1 MPVVEFVYS
10 EMEAV
15 SAATGS
21 SIRGRVIGSG
31 GPDNGLY
38 VWLFDSQAN
47 RQEQAVT
54 RDGVFIFEGLAAG
67 LYSVEVVGYAD
78 VASRSDIALDG
89 KNTVQVELAIPL
101 PAGAKEAVEPL
112 AGRSVIAG
120 AAPDAAG
127 KQVRLTDAV
136 GNEYRQTAGAD
147 HSFRFADL
155 DAGIYTLAVEGGYEQ
170 RDLEVDGLSGL
181 QVTFQ
186 PLVQTWETRASPA
199 GSMPGYSVVRVEVEG
214 MRGLPVYIWKDD
226 WEGMMRRTG
235 SKPEYGECS
244 AEFSPLGP
252 GTYMVEPEG
261 LGIWADVQLTGLE
274 VVWLDFRR
282 KAVPSS
288 PHVVEKLP
296 PAEEKRASPASV
308 STPHSSVQA
317 VQEAAALGG
326 LSPARWIA
334 TETPPAHSEPPPAA
348 ARDRVCALVLSA
360 PSRVE
365 DVRALLRHVAEG
377 RLALI
382 DSAEDARG
390 DDRVLV
396 VGDAQAGH
404 VAAALEALR
413 GRGVEAEARLEGL
426 EALPF

>member
-1 MPVVEFVYS
+1 
-10 EMEAV
+10 
-15 SAATGS
+15 
-21 SIRGRVIGSG
+21 
-31 GPDNGLY
+31 

-47 RQEQAVT
+47 RQEQAVA
-54 RDGVFIFEGLAAG
+54 RDGTFVFEGLGAG
-67 LYSVEVVGYAD
+67 LYSVEIVGYAD

-89 KNTVQVELAIPL
+89 ENTVQVELAIPL
-101 PAGAKEAVEPL
+101 PAGAKEAAEPL

-120 AAPDAAG
+120 TAPDAAG
-127 KQVRLTDAV
+127 KQVRLVDAV
-136 GNEYRQTAGAD
+136 GNEYKQTAGAD
-147 HSFRFADL
+147 HSFRFTDL
-155 DAGIYTLAVEGGYEQ
+155 DAGIYALFVEGGYEQ
-170 RDLEVDGLSGL
+170 RDLEVDGMSGL

-186 PLVQTWETRASPA
+186 PLVQTWETKASPA

-261 LGIWADVQLTGLE
+261 LGIWADVELTGLE

-288 PHVVEKLP
+288 PHVVEKLAP
-296 PAEEKRASPASV
+296 VEEKKAAAPAERPGHEAGRAEQSARPA
-308 STPHSSVQA
+308 
-317 VQEAAALGG
+317 
-326 LSPARWIA
+326 ARWITPEREPA
-334 TETPPAHSEPPPAA
+334 RVEAPPARIEPAFAA
-348 ARDRVCALVLSA
+348 ARTRVCALVLSA
-360 PSRVE
+360 PGRVE

-396 VGDAQAGH
+396 IGDEQAED
-404 VAAALEALR
+404 VVAALEALR
-413 GRGVEAEARLEGL
+413 GRGVEAEARSEGL